1 LPTAWECAWRFV
13 GAKGALTWDG
23 SDEIRIEV
31 LGRGERKGLF
41 DPMTTVEPPP
51 LAPEDRVDGHFGV
64 LSDFV
69 AAVRSGSE
77 PETVGRDNIRSLA
90 MVLGAME
97 SADAGRRVDIVI

>member
-1 LPTAWECAWRFV
+1 MGP
-13 GAKGALTWDG
+13 
-23 SDEIRIEV
+23 
-31 LGRGERKGLF
+31 GERKGLF
-41 DPMTTVEPPP
+41 DPMTLVEPPP

-69 AAVRSGSE
+69 SAIRTGSE

>member
-1 LPTAWECAWRFV
+1 
-13 GAKGALTWDG
+13 
-23 SDEIRIEV
+23 
-31 LGRGERKGLF
+31 
-41 DPMTTVEPPP
+41 MTTVEPPP

-90 MVLGAME
+90 MVLGAIE
-97 SADAGRRVDIVI
+97 SANAGQRVEIVI